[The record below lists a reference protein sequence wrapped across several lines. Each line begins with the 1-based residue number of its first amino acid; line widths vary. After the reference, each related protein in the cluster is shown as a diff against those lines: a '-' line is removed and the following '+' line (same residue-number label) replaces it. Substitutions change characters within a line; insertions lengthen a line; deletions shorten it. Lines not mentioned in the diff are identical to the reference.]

1 MFDATRS
8 FENYSFKNEKTQIAL
23 DENNENI
30 SGMGFCEGTLKYGMI
45 LQKDKRKL
53 IEGPFTIYFSQIWD
67 IWKICF
73 FFIPGFNLHKK
84 E

>member
-1 MFDATRS
+1 MKIMRTFQVWD
-8 FENYSFKNEKTQIAL
+8 
-23 DENNENI
+23 
-30 SGMGFCEGTLKYGMI
+30 FCEGTLKYGMI